1 MVEQDIP
8 AGRATVIVNLTQGEP
23 LGRVSERVVYIGLA
37 YGPVW
42 CVCVCVCVLII
53 LIDVG
58 RYSPDVGIA
67 LSSILLAC
75 LLF

>member
-42 CVCVCVCVLII
+42 CVCVGVCVCVC
-53 LIDVG
+53 V
-58 RYSPDVGIA
+58 
-67 LSSILLAC
+67 C
-75 LLF
+75 